1 MVFRSL
7 FLKVYEEKQKRFELE
22 LEELRQGCATRM
34 QVASQKAQR
43 AQQVLQ
49 LQVRTSAREG
59 YLDPLGNRDAK
70 TKKNLYDC
78 GSSAFLFNLRLQI
91 YQLQQD
97 KKKLQ
102 EEFAQLLKEREE
114 LEERCTSYEH
124 EKIQL
129 GPRLEESKWE
139 VNICNGLMTAAKG
152 WVNHA

>member
-1 MVFRSL
+1 ML
-7 FLKVYEEKQKRFELE
+7 QVYEDKQRRCELELE

-49 LQVRTSAREG
+49 LQV
-59 YLDPLGNRDAK
+59 
-70 TKKNLYDC
+70 
-78 GSSAFLFNLRLQI
+78 
-91 YQLQQD
+91 YQLQQE
-97 KKKLQ
+97 KSKLQ
-102 EEFAQLLKEREE
+102 EDFAHVLKEREQ

-139 VNICNGLMTAAKG
+139 VRRRGGGGSPRLPPLPVFSLPYEPCVCVSLSLLRCARSQARSRY
-152 WVNHA
+152 